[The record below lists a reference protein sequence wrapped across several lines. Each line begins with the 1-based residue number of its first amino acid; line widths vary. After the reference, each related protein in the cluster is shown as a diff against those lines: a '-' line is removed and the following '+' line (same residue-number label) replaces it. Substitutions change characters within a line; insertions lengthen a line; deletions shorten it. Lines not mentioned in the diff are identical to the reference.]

1 MVLSQKMFPLAL
13 GDGHRKATVGLG
25 PPAVISPLREKCP
38 FGSEAKKKGPERRG
52 RKVLL
57 TKVVVM
63 LDLAIFQASILVT
76 RANNLQVLL
85 KLV

>member
-1 MVLSQKMFPLAL
+1 MFPLAL

-52 RKVLL
+52 RKVL